1 MAKRKRRP
9 AVTKSKHGK
18 PKTVAKKQARAAASK
33 VVRRSAA
40 KNRTKALTSKGT
52 RGRAAQKARSR
63 KRKQVPAPAPQ
74 VETTIVDIVE
84 ERIPGMVTVTEIES
98 VRVMVPD
105 ADTGSLPPEE
115 GGMAA

>member
-18 PKTVAKKQARAAASK
+18 PKTVAKKQGRAAASK
-33 VVRRSAA
+33 VAKRSA
-40 KNRTKALTSKGT
+40 KNKTKVLTSKGT